1 MQSLTPLALVTGA
14 SSGIGLSFARR
25 RAARGD
31 PMIVVGRRQQRLDAL
46 AAEFPAVNIR
56 PVVADLASAAGIAAV
71 AELCR
76 REPLTLLINNAGGAH
91 YMPFTTLP
99 PEKASEL
106 LQVKCIAPTLVAHAA
121 VAGMLAFGAT
131 APPGQAPGRAIY
143 VATISHLVSMSLAL
157 HEELGSAGL
166 RVQALCPSIV
176 ATEFHER
183 QGMDLSAL
191 ARMSA
196 DNVVTA
202 SLRALDLGEVL
213 CAPGVENATLLANVF
228 KANLAA
234 FGAQSPQLAARYDKR
249 YPLQPAARQPT
260 GRPPKEIR
268 GRPAGL
274 TIKARAKSLLRPA
287 WHRQT
292 AFAYCL

>member
-25 RAARGD
+25 LAARGD

-106 LQVKCIAPTLVAHAA
+106 LQVKCIAPTLLAHVAA
-121 VAGMLAFGAT
+121 L
-131 APPGQAPGRAIY
+131 
-143 VATISHLVSMSLAL
+143 SHLVSMSLAL

-166 RVQALCPSIV
+166 RVQALCPGIV

-191 ARMSA
+191 A
-196 DNVVTA
+196 
-202 SLRALDLGEVL
+202 
-213 CAPGVENATLLANVF
+213 
-228 KANLAA
+228 
-234 FGAQSPQLAARYDKR
+234 
-249 YPLQPAARQPT
+249 
-260 GRPPKEIR
+260 
-268 GRPAGL
+268 
-274 TIKARAKSLLRPA
+274 
-287 WHRQT
+287 
-292 AFAYCL
+292 